1 MIEIAIEG
9 ELDLSNAAQL
19 RDALF
24 DAVEQD
30 GAGVWID
37 FERCSF
43 IDSTGL
49 RVIVEGARR
58 ISGDYA
64 RLGITNLNA
73 AAEAALRAD
82 DDEPLRAPALRL
94 KRHICRSSVTTRSAS

>member
-1 MIEIAIEG
+1 VEISSRRRDDGVIEIAIEG

-58 ISGDYA
+58 IPGDYA

-73 AAEAALRAD
+73 QPKRLFELTMMSRSELLRFA
-82 DDEPLRAPALRL
+82 
-94 KRHICRSSVTTRSAS
+94 